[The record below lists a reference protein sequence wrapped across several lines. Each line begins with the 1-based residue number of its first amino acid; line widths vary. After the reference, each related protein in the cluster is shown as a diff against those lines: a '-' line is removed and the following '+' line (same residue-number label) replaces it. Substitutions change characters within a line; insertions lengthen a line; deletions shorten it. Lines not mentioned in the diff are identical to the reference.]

1 MESNILTQL
10 FLPLALA
17 VIMFGMGLSLRFGDF
32 KRILIYPKAVTIGLI
47 NQIVF
52 LPIVAFGLIKVF
64 GLQTELAV
72 GLMILAACPGG
83 ATSNLITHLAKGDS
97 ALSIT
102 LTAFSSLITVLT
114 IPFVVNFA
122 ILYFIPNGEEQQLN
136 VLGTVISVIFITIIP
151 VAIGMMVLKKAP
163 RLAQKWDA
171 PFRKISAIFFVIIL
185 IAAVLKE
192 RENLVAYFA
201 EAGPVALALN
211 LVTLILGFFCGKVF
225 GLGNKQSTTIAIEA
239 GIQNGTLGITIAATL
254 LVNSTMAI
262 PSAIYGLLMFGTA
275 GFVIFLGNRT
285 LNKEKD
291 TFEPMNI
298 L

>member
-1 MESNILTQL
+1 MEASILTQL

-32 KRILIYPKAVTIGLI
+32 KRILIYPKAVAIGLT
-47 NQIVF
+47 NQLIL
-52 LPIVAFGLIKVF
+52 LPLVAFGLIKVF

-83 ATSNLITHLAKGDS
+83 ATSNLITHLAKGDA

-102 LTAFSSLITVLT
+102 LTAFSSLITVFT
-114 IPFVVNFA
+114 IPFIVNFA
-122 ILYFIPNGEEQQLN
+122 ILYFIPSGEEQPLN

-151 VAIGMMVLKKAP
+151 VAIGMMLLKKSP
-163 RLAQKWDA
+163 ELAQKWDA

-185 IAAVLKE
+185 LAAILKE
-192 RENLVAYFA
+192 RENLVEYFA

-211 LVTLILGFFCGKVF
+211 LATLALGYFSGKILGLSK
-225 GLGNKQSTTIAIEA
+225 KQSTTIAIES
-239 GIQNGTLGITIAATL
+239 GIQNGTLGITVAATL

-275 GFVIFLGNRT
+275 GVVIFWGNR
-285 LNKEKD
+285 KGKS
-291 TFEPMNI
+291 
-298 L
+298 

>member
-1 MESNILTQL
+1 MEASILTQL

-17 VIMFGMGLSLRFGDF
+17 VIMFGMGLSLRFSDF
-32 KRILIYPKAVTIGLI
+32 RRILIYPKAVTIGLI
-47 NQIVF
+47 NQIVL
-52 LPIVAFGLIKVF
+52 LPLVAFGLIKVF

-114 IPFVVNFA
+114 IPFIVNFA
-122 ILYFIPNGEEQQLN
+122 ILYFIPSGEEQQLN
-136 VLGTVISVIFITIIP
+136 VFGTVVSVIFITIIP

-163 RLAQKWDA
+163 QLAHKWDA
-171 PFRKISAIFFVIIL
+171 PFRKISAIFFVVIL
-185 IAAVLKE
+185 LAAILKE
-192 RENLVAYFA
+192 RENLIEYFA

-211 LVTLILGFFCGKVF
+211 LATLGLGYFSGKILGLSK
-225 GLGNKQSTTIAIEA
+225 KQSATIAIES
-239 GIQNGTLGITIAATL
+239 GIQNGTLGITVAATL
-254 LVNSTMAI
+254 LMNSTMTI

-275 GFVIFLGNRT
+275 GLIIFLGSRKGVT
-285 LNKEKD
+285 QAS
-291 TFEPMNI
+291 
-298 L
+298 